1 LTAVVYGA
9 DWCGPCKKAK
19 AHLKKRGVVIDYRDI
34 DRDPGSRQ
42 EMLRK
47 LGPRGR
53 SDAPIPV
60 IDLAGRVL
68 VGFSAAAIDDAI
80 AAARRGSTVL

>member
-1 LTAVVYGA
+1 
-9 DWCGPCKKAK
+9 
-19 AHLKKRGVVIDYRDI
+19 
-34 DRDPGSRQ
+34 
-42 EMLRK
+42 MLRK